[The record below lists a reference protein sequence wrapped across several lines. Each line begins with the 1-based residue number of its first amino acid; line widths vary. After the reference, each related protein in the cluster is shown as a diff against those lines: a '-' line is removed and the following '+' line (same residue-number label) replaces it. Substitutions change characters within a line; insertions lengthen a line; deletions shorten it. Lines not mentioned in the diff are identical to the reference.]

1 MLDLD
6 QGRTNLFAAVRG
18 DKMTM
23 RPFYKSLWPLVKDAG
38 VGRAFS
44 RVCMFVC
51 LPVCLSVCPRSK
63 RKSAW
68 AINTKLSTR
77 ILHSNRSACIDPEVK
92 RSKVWVT
99 RYENRIGRTVANDDG
114 RCFAPL
120 CYLRPLP
127 AWVCMSIRLPM
138 FSSYYCFYTSHS
150 MILMIIVNTASS
162 FKTVMTMTGKRNF
175 DN

>member
-51 LPVCLSVCPRSK
+51 LPVCLFVCLFVRALKENRLELSTPNLVHVYSIAIARHALTQRSK
-63 RKSAW
+63 GQRYGSQD
-68 AINTKLSTR
+68 TKTVSVARLLMTTAGVSRPCATCGR
-77 ILHSNRSACIDPEVK
+77 CRRGSACQYDCLCFLVI
-92 RSKVWVT
+92 
-99 RYENRIGRTVANDDG
+99 TV
-114 RCFAPL
+114 FIPH
-120 CYLRPLP
+120 
-127 AWVCMSIRLPM
+127 IRWYWWL
-138 FSSYYCFYTSHS
+138 
-150 MILMIIVNTASS
+150 L
-162 FKTVMTMTGKRNF
+162 
-175 DN
+175 